1 MKKEGKTRTDS
12 TFPARM
18 KKLRQENDLTQQ
30 QVADLL
36 SLERSSIAKYEL
48 GQSSP
53 NPETLLTMAKIYN
66 VSVDYLIRGKSEEET
81 SFTVYSGLPE
91 YKTGSPLPLLNTQHM
106 HDLTKDEQFLVLYF
120 RMLDHDPEIL
130 EELRQKYKELSKN
143 EDS

>member
-1 MKKEGKTRTDS
+1 MKKEGKTRFDNTL
-12 TFPARM
+12 PAHM
-18 KKLRQENDLTQQ
+18 KKLREENQLTQR

-36 SLERSSIAKYEL
+36 NLERSSIAKYEL

-66 VSVDYLIRGKSEEET
+66 VSVDYLIRGNVDFND
-81 SFTVYSGLPE
+81 SFNVASSFPSYGTNHN
-91 YKTGSPLPLLNTQHM
+91 LPLLNTQHM
-106 HDLTKDEQFLVLYF
+106 HDLTESEQFLVLYF

-130 EELRQKYKELSKN
+130 EDLRQKYNNLSKN